1 MTYLTTT
8 SVSPLRIS
16 VLQLVANFLEKRREA
31 AARRRTAN
39 ALSSLNN
46 HALKDLAI
54 NRSEILSVAYAQTQD
69 RKREFVK

>member
-1 MTYLTTT
+1 MTYLTSS

-16 VLQLVANFLEKRREA
+16 VLQLVADYFENRRQA

-54 NRSEILSVAYAQTQD
+54 NRSEILSVAYSNTND
-69 RKREFVK
+69 RKREFSR